1 MVRIVLIANK
11 QCEVESESDSVV
23 ESGSFFSLKKISC
36 TKVGLVLR
44 YMYIGSWE
52 EMGGLPQNVTQG

>member
-1 MVRIVLIANK
+1 MKVSQILLWNLAH
-11 QCEVESESDSVV
+11 
-23 ESGSFFSLKKISC
+23 FFSLKKIPC

-52 EMGGLPQNVTQG
+52 EMGGLPQNVTHG